1 MGRDELLGQARAA
14 HADRRWLT
22 AFDAFQAAES
32 AAPLGPEDLGLM
44 AECAHLLHRLD
55 DFFAVRELA
64 YHRELDTGD
73 PVAAA
78 TSAFWIGAQHLHEG
92 EIAQGTG
99 WMQRAFR
106 LAATV
111 KQDDRL
117 RGYLSFAS
125 SFRAEA
131 AGDLD
136 AAARIADEAVEAAQ
150 RCDDADLTAL
160 ALHQA
165 GLLHLR
171 AGRLDKGR
179 ALLDEAMVVV
189 TADHATPMVTGI
201 VYCGVIA
208 GCWSVYDI
216 GRAHEWTDALTGW
229 CAAQPEL
236 GSFVGE
242 CRVRRAELRLLHG
255 EWGEAMAE
263 LGGMEDDVDRQS
275 AALAIY
281 VRGDLERLQGRWE
294 DAERSF
300 ATAAR
305 LGQEPQPG
313 LALLRLARGST
324 QAAAA
329 MVRRS
334 LTETAEPDRRVAVLA
349 AAVEVLLAVGDEA
362 GATAAATELDTLAGR
377 QDSDVVRAV
386 AAQARARLAVGTGH
400 PERAGE
406 PVRTA
411 LETWLRV
418 GAPYEEA
425 RARRLLEAAC
435 RALGDT
441 ESAARE
447 ERTARE
453 IFERL
458 GARPDLDAL
467 DHHARQTL
475 SAREVEVLRLV
486 ATGATNRAIA
496 AELYLSERTV
506 DRHVSNI
513 LSKLGVAS
521 RSAATARAGEWH
533 LV

>member
-1 MGRDELLGQARAA
+1 MSRDELLVQARAA
-14 HADRRWLT
+14 HAGRRWVT
-22 AFDAFQAAES
+22 AFDAFQGAER
-32 AAPLGPEDLGLM
+32 AAPLEPEDLGRM
-44 AECAHLLHRLD
+44 AECAHLLHRMD
-55 DFFAVRELA
+55 DYFAVRGLA
-64 YHRELDTGD
+64 YQRYLDSGN
-73 PVAAA
+73 PVGAAV
-78 TSAFWIGAQHLHEG
+78 SAFWLGAQYLHEG
-92 EIAQGTG
+92 EVARGTG

-106 LAATV
+106 IAATRE
-111 KQDDRL
+111 DDERL
-117 RGYLSFAS
+117 RGYLSFART
-125 SFRAEA
+125 FPAA
-131 AGDLD
+131 GAGDLD
-136 AAARIADEAVEAAQ
+136 GAARLAVEAVETAQ
-150 RCDDADLTAL
+150 RCDDTDLTAL

-165 GLLHLR
+165 GILHLR
-171 AGRLDKGR
+171 AGRIDQGR

-189 TADHATPMVTGI
+189 TADHASPMVTGI

-216 GRAHEWTDALTGW
+216 GRAHEWTDALAGW

-242 CRVRRAELRLLHG
+242 CRVRRAELRQLHG
-255 EWGEAMAE
+255 DWAVAAAE
-263 LGGMEDDVDRQS
+263 LDGMEDDVDRVS
-275 AALAIY
+275 AALALY
-281 VRGDLERLQGRWE
+281 VRGDLQRLQGRWDE
-294 DAERSF
+294 AERSF
-300 ATAAR
+300 VAAAR

-334 LTETAEPDRRVAVLA
+334 LTEVSGPRRVAVVA
-349 AAVEVLLAVGDEA
+349 AAIEILLSIGDA
-362 GATAAATELDTLAGR
+362 DGATAAGEELDRLAAR
-377 QDSDVVRAV
+377 HDSDVVRAL
-386 AAQARARLAVGTGH
+386 AAQARAHLAIGAGH
-400 PERAGE
+400 PEQAGE
-406 PVRTA
+406 PARTA

-418 GAPYEEA
+418 GALYEEA
-425 RARRLLEAAC
+425 RARSLLGTAC
-435 RALGDT
+435 RALGDV

-447 ERTARE
+447 ERTARD

-496 AELYLSERTV
+496 AELVLSERTV

-513 LSKLGVAS
+513 LTKLGVAT
-521 RSAATARAGEWH
+521 RAAATARAGEWQ
-533 LV
+533 LL